1 MDIFWGVMVL
11 LLVVG
16 PTVAA
21 LAVRREDPARPWFPA
36 GSDGAWP
43 GGAAWDAR
51 GDRSV
56 HGERWDRD
64 AQRLDADLRAAASRP
79 VEPGS
84 VVDPHEVAAE
94 VVLRRVVPNPAVRDG
109 VRAAPAVPGG
119 RPGRTRPPRRGG
131 RGPGNAA
138 RALSPRVR
146 SGAATRRSIAC
157 GVSGRTNGPDLVE
170 VRAVR
175 GGEGSALVRRASRPR
190 RRPRRL

>member
-1 MDIFWGVMVL
+1 MDIFWGVVAL

-43 GGAAWDAR
+43 DGAAWDAR

-79 VEPGS
+79 AEPAA

-94 VVLRRVVPNPAVRDG
+94 LVLRRVVPNPAVRDG

-119 RPGRTRPPRRGG
+119 RAGANAPAAPRRPGT
-131 RGPGNAA
+131 RGMPRA
-138 RALSPRVR
+138 R
-146 SGAATRRSIAC
+146 
-157 GVSGRTNGPDLVE
+157 
-170 VRAVR
+170 
-175 GGEGSALVRRASRPR
+175 
-190 RRPRRL
+190 

>member
-1 MDIFWGVMVL
+1 MDIFWGVVAL

-43 GGAAWDAR
+43 DGAAWDAR

-79 VEPGS
+79 AEPAGLD
-84 VVDPHEVAAE
+84 DPHQDAAALE
-94 VVLRRVVPNPAVRDG
+94 LGRVVPPPRLRDG
-109 VRAAPAVPGG
+109 GRAARAVPGG
-119 RPGRTRPPRRGG
+119 RAGANAPAAPRRPGT
-131 RGPGNAA
+131 RGMPLA
-138 RALSPRVR
+138 R
-146 SGAATRRSIAC
+146 
-157 GVSGRTNGPDLVE
+157 
-170 VRAVR
+170 
-175 GGEGSALVRRASRPR
+175 
-190 RRPRRL
+190 